1 MKRYFWTD
9 SEKWLIVAD
18 LHLSDTC
25 YPSKELK
32 LINDLENAP
41 KDYGVIVL
49 GDFIQPYYK
58 KEDLYLRHFH
68 LMEQLLK
75 RNTIY
80 IKGNN
85 DPDISD
91 YDGVKIIVKDCIW
104 LLEHGHKTPD
114 WLNKILNLF
123 KPRMRRLEP
132 NMYKQQK
139 ICKYIESH
147 HKSNYI
153 TGHYHISYYDKDG
166 RIVLLPWKLHY
177 FDELVNQI
185 LSY

>member
-1 MKRYFWTD
+1 MKQYFWTD

-25 YPSKELK
+25 YLSKELK

-49 GDFIQPYYK
+49 GDFIQPHFK
-58 KEDLYLRHFH
+58 KENLYLHHYH
-68 LMEQLLK
+68 LLEQLSK

-85 DPDISD
+85 DPDISC
-91 YDGVKIIVKDCIW
+91 YDGVKIFLKNGLW
-104 LLEHGHKTPD
+104 LLEHGHRTPD
-114 WLNKILNLF
+114 WFNRILNLF
-123 KPRMRRLEP
+123 KPKMRELEP
-132 NMYKQQK
+132 DIHKQQK
-139 ICKYIESH
+139 MCKYIESH
-147 HKSNYI
+147 HRKNYI
-153 TGHYHISYYDKDG
+153 TGHYHISYNRDE
-166 RIVLLPWKLHY
+166 RIVLLPWKLYY

-185 LSY
+185 FSY